1 VVDNLSN
8 SRLEVLDQICWL
20 VYGRKFS
27 GETEKDLKFYCV
39 DVTNSAALE
48 DVFQNHL
55 NQIWAVIHLA
65 GLKSAPLSVEKP
77 LLFYSVN
84 VVGAINLFAC
94 MERHGVHNCIFSSSA
109 SVYASQK
116 EKIPETSETKP
127 ENPYGDTKL
136 IVEQLLQNL
145 SQHNGWSTVLL
156 RYFNP
161 MGCEESGHLG
171 ENPVT
176 HQSNLQT
183 IMAQV
188 ACGQRKI
195 LQVFGDQFDTPDGT
209 AVRDYI
215 HVEDLA
221 RGHINALSFLGEKGY
236 KIFNLGLGRGHSVLD
251 VVHEWEKLLGRKLNC
266 EIVKARPGDPAHLV
280 ADITLA
286 KVELNWEPTRGLTQM
301 VQDYWRFWNNLNQNG
316 SREKSP

>member
-1 VVDNLSN
+1 VIIVDNLSN

-27 GETEKDLKFYCV
+27 GEAEPDLRFYRV
-39 DVTNSAALE
+39 DVTNSSALSE
-48 DVFQNHL
+48 VFSLHQKE
-55 NQIWAVIHLA
+55 IWAVIHLA
-65 GLKSAPLSVEKP
+65 GLKSAPQSVEKP

-84 VVGAINLFAC
+84 VVGAITLFSC
-94 MERHGVHNCIFSSSA
+94 MERYGVTKCIFSSSA

-116 EKIPETSETKP
+116 ESIPETAPTKP

-145 SQHNGWSTVLL
+145 CEHNGWSSVIL

-171 ENPVT
+171 ERPVLD
-176 HQSNLQT
+176 QSNLQT

-188 ACGQRKI
+188 ACGQRKF
-195 LQVFGDQFDTPDGT
+195 QVYGDQFETPDGT

-221 RGHINALSFLGEKGY
+221 RGHLNALNFLGKEGY
-236 KIFNLGLGRGHSVLD
+236 RYRIFNLGLGRGHSVLD
-251 VVHEWEKLLGRKLNC
+251 VVRAWENLLGRKIDYD
-266 EIVKARPGDPAHLV
+266 IVAARVGDPAHLV
-280 ADITLA
+280 ANITLA
-286 KVELNWEPTRGLTQM
+286 KKRLKLGTNKKFVSNDR
-301 VQDYWRFWNNLNQNG
+301 
-316 SREKSP
+316 